1 MNRPAV
7 SLRFAIIGDPVDH
20 SLSPLLHGT
29 AFRALGIDATYE
41 RLRIPREDLKS
52 IWTQRL
58 SREFDG
64 WNVTLPLKE
73 AVIPLIDEVD
83 AVAASVG
90 AVNTICRVSDRLYG
104 TNTDILG
111 IQHTLVTTLPS
122 IRHQPVVVIGAGGT
136 ARSVT
141 AALARDV
148 QPSRVTF
155 VVRDPGR
162 ATGVATLARD
172 LLSCPVDV
180 IRTKSHDAESA
191 LSDAGLIVQTSPAGM
206 SPNDTQD
213 PASFFASFRKE
224 QVVFDVIYRPPETVF
239 LRRAAQAGCR
249 VMSGVE
255 LFLQQGAAAFQIWTG
270 RAMPLDAVRPAIL
283 AALAV

>member
-1 MNRPAV
+1 MP
-7 SLRFAIIGDPVDH
+7 LRFAIIGDPVDH

-41 RLRIPREDLKS
+41 RICVSKEELVS
-52 IWTQRL
+52 VWSHRL
-58 SREFDG
+58 GREFDG

-73 AVIPLIDEVD
+73 AVIPLLDEVEG
-83 AVAASVG
+83 AAMSVG
-90 AVNTICRVSDRLYG
+90 AVNTIRRTSNRLIG

-111 IQHTLVTTLPS
+111 IQHTLATVLDS
-122 IRHQPVVVIGAGGT
+122 IRGNTVVVIGAGGT

-141 AALARDV
+141 AALAAEVR
-148 QPSRVTF
+148 PSQVTY

-162 ATGVATLARD
+162 AAGVLTLARD

-180 IRTKSHDAESA
+180 VRTTSDDALVA
-191 LSDAGLIVQTSPAGM
+191 LSGAGLIAQTTPVGM

-213 PASFFASFRKE
+213 PVPSFTTFRQE
-224 QVVFDVIYRPPETVF
+224 QAVFDVIYSPLETVF

-249 VMSGVE
+249 VMTGLE

-270 RAMPLDAVRPAIL
+270 RPMPLDVVRPAIL
-283 AALAV
+283 AALRV